1 MLKKKNILWIGL
13 LILLSCQWVCA
24 QTPPDQTKEVTGRK
38 AWIMT
43 TAMPDDVT
51 NPLKIISDGELEELK
66 IYTRSIGQPVKV
78 DATGIV
84 RAVKEVIGE
93 DGEVLYENLSMSIV
107 PEGVREALIV
117 LVPRKAGAG
126 GLRFNSKVIDLAEF
140 KAGGILYVNLVGT
153 SIGIAIGKHKAVV
166 KPGGMEFINPL
177 EGSNKAV
184 IHIGFFYEVPAKPN
198 AEWKLMTSFKM
209 AIYESRREICIFFY
223 NPKIENV
230 DFRGVP
236 FITPKPTQR

>member
-1 MLKKKNILWIGL
+1 MRIFFKGTTSL
-13 LILLSCQWVCA
+13 LLVSMYWAFA
-24 QTPPDQTKEVTGRK
+24 QVATAQGQGKSERK

-43 TAMPDDVT
+43 TALPDDVT

-117 LVPRKAGAG
+117 LVPRKEGAG

-153 SIGIAIGKHKAVV
+153 SIGIAIGKQKAVV

-177 EGSNKAV
+177 EGSNKEV

-209 AIYESRREICIFFY
+209 AIYASRREVCIFFY
-223 NPKIENV
+223 NPKIGNV
-230 DFRGVP
+230 DFRGIP
-236 FITPKPTQR
+236 FITPVP